1 LLGSVWY
8 SVVPV
13 SIILVSRWQQLP
25 AYATLAAD
33 IFSEKL
39 MTDTILYSRVGHVG
53 RLVLN
58 NPQRH
63 NALGHVELEAI
74 KACLTQV
81 ATSAQERVLIVIGAG
96 EKTFCA
102 GASLQELS
110 EGHIGADDFQQM
122 TTQLADLAI
131 PTICAMNGDVFGGGV
146 ELAVS
151 CDFRIGIEGSRM
163 RVPAAA
169 IGLCY
174 PSAGI
179 NRFIECLGV
188 SMTKR
193 ILVAS
198 EEFSANTL
206 LGIGFLDHL
215 VLPQNL
221 DDFATDFARHI
232 AGLAPLAVQS
242 MKSILR
248 QAAAGAIDPDAAR
261 ELSARC
267 LASQDLQEGFAA
279 KREKRSPRFE
289 GR

>member
-1 LLGSVWY
+1 M
-8 SVVPV
+8 PV
-13 SIILVSRWQQLP
+13 SITLVNRWRQLP
-25 AYATLAAD
+25 AYATLASG
-33 IFSEKL
+33 IFSKYL
-39 MTDTILYSRVGHVG
+39 MTDTILYSCVGHVG

-63 NALGHVELEAI
+63 NSLGHVQLEAI
-74 KACLTQV
+74 KECLTRV
-81 ATSAQERVLIVIGAG
+81 ATSAQERVLIVTGAG

-110 EGHIGADDFQQM
+110 EGQIGEDAFQKM
-122 TTQLADLAI
+122 TAQLADLSI

-174 PSAGI
+174 PLAGI
-179 NRFIECLGV
+179 NRFVECLGV
-188 SMTKR
+188 SLTKR

-198 EEFSANTL
+198 EEFPANTL
-206 LGIGFLDHL
+206 LGVGFLDHL

-221 DDFATDFARHI
+221 DAFATDFAQHI

-248 QAAAGAIDPDAAR
+248 QSAMGDIDPDVAR
-261 ELSARC
+261 ELSTRC
-267 LASQDLQEGFAA
+267 LASQDLQEGLAA

-289 GR
+289 GI